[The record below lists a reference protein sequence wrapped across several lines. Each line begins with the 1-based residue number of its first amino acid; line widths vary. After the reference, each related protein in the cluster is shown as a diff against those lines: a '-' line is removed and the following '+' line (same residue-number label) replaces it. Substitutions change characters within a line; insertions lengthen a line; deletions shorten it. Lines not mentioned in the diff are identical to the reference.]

1 MSYILIIVESPAKAK
16 KLQSFLGK
24 EYMVKASFGHIRELI
39 KDNMGI
45 DVKTFTPTY
54 DISSDKKK
62 VVKELKDLSKKA
74 SEVIIASDEDAE
86 GEAIGWHL
94 LQVLGLDINSTKR
107 IVFHEITKNAILDAL
122 KHPRIVDMNIVNSQ
136 QTRRMLDRLL
146 GFELSP
152 ILWKQIKYGLSAGR
166 VQSIAVKFVV
176 DKENEIKAFNSKGYY
191 LIKGIFKHKTTKMF
205 AGLDTN
211 FEIKN
216 DMIGFLNDCKVAKF
230 KTGDLSK
237 TVVNKKPA
245 PPFITST
252 LQQEAGKRFNF
263 SSKQIMSIAQK
274 LYEEGKITY
283 HRTDSVT
290 LSDFAL
296 NAIKTFIIS
305 KYGNEYSTV
314 TKYKTSTKNAQES
327 HEAIRPTDIN
337 LEELEDNEE
346 FSAAEKKVYRL
357 IWERTVAS
365 QMTPAKIERVE
376 LSILIS
382 NREEKFIAKGET
394 ILFDGYLKLYKSSKE
409 NDDDSDEDENSKN
422 DPAIWKQIEKG
433 AEVKMDEIKS
443 EEKYTSS
450 PGRYSEPTLIKKLES
465 SGVGRPSTYA
475 TIISTILDRGY
486 VVKESRNG
494 EKKMVKIYLLKN
506 GSINESEKEIVM
518 EKEKNKLFPTDI
530 GVIVNE
536 FLNNNFENIMQYKFT
551 SEMEKDLDKIAD
563 GKKEWKESLKYF
575 YDSFHPRVE
584 EIQKMPS
591 KTEGGFK
598 EKNKYDKCLGN
609 HPESGKNIY
618 VKIGKYGPM
627 LQMGENEDEDKAF
640 VSLKNHNMNEIT
652 FNQALEMFKWP
663 KIIGQYESK
672 DVLLKKGQFGLYVQW
687 GTTNVSLGEL
697 EEVNL
702 ENAIEL
708 IKKKQ
713 EGSKVLKEFSK
724 TVKIIQG
731 KYGPCIL
738 SGTKFYKI
746 PDGVEWNNL
755 TSKSVKEIIE
765 GDGKKTSKKKEEK

>member
-1 MSYILIIVESPAKAK
+1 MSYKLIIVESPAKAK

-24 EYMVKASFGHIRELI
+24 EYVVKASFGHIRELV

-54 DISSDKKK
+54 DISADKKK
-62 VVKELKDLSKKA
+62 VVKELKELSKKA

-94 LQVLGLDINSTKR
+94 LQVLNLDLNSTKR
-107 IVFHEITKNAILDAL
+107 IVFHEITKNAILEAI
-122 KHPRIVDMNIVNSQ
+122 KKPRIVDMNIVNSQ

-152 ILWKQIKYGLSAGR
+152 ILWKQIKAGLSAGR

-191 LIKGIFKHKTTKMF
+191 LVKGVFKYNKTKIF
-205 AGLDTN
+205 AGLD
-211 FEIKN
+211 KN
-216 DMIGFLNDCKVAKF
+216 LENENQSTQFLNDCKVANYKI
-230 KTGDLSK
+230 GDMSK

-252 LQQEAGKRFNF
+252 LQQEAGKRYNL
-263 SSKQIMSIAQK
+263 SAKQIMSIAQK

-290 LSDFAL
+290 LSEFAL

-305 KYGNEYSTV
+305 KYGNEYSTI
-314 TKYKTSTKNAQES
+314 TKYKTSSKNAQES

-337 LEELEDNEE
+337 IEELGNNED
-346 FSAAEKKVYRL
+346 FSATEKKVYRL

-376 LSILIS
+376 LQILIS
-382 NREEKFIAKGET
+382 NRDEKFIAKGET
-394 ILFDGYLKLYKSSKE
+394 ILFDGYLKLYKSVKE
-409 NDDDSDEDENSKN
+409 NDDDSDNEDNNKN
-422 DPAIWKQIEKG
+422 DTSIWKTIGKG
-433 AEVKMDEIKS
+433 VEVKMEEIRS
-443 EEKYTSS
+443 EEKYTNS

-465 SGVGRPSTYA
+465 SGIGRPSTYA
-475 TIISTILDRGY
+475 SIISTILDRGY

-494 EKKMVKIYLLKN
+494 EKKMVKVYLLKDN
-506 GSINESEKEIVM
+506 KIKETEKEILM

-530 GVIVNE
+530 GVIVND
-536 FLNNNFENIMQYKFT
+536 FLNKNFENIMQYKFT

-563 GKKEWKESLKYF
+563 GKKEWKDALKFF
-575 YDSFHPRVE
+575 YESFHPRVE
-584 EIQKMPS
+584 EIEKLP
-591 KTEGGFK
+591 KKADGGGFK
-598 EKNKYDKCLGN
+598 EKNIYERCLGE
-609 HPESGKNIY
+609 HKEYGKNIY

-627 LQMGENEDEDKAF
+627 LQMGENEDENKVF
-640 VSLKNHNMNEIT
+640 VSLKNNNMKEIT
-652 FNQALEMFKWP
+652 FNEAVEMFKWP
-663 KIIGQYESK
+663 KILGQYDGK
-672 DVLLKKGQFGLYVQW
+672 DVLLKNGQFGLYVQW
-687 GTTNVSLGEL
+687 GTVNVSLGEL

-713 EGSKVLKEFSK
+713 EGSKVLKELSK
-724 TVKIIQG
+724 SVKIIQG

-738 SGTKFYKI
+738 SGTKFYRI
-746 PDGVEWNNL
+746 PEGVKWEDL
-755 TSKSVKEIIE
+755 TSKLVKDIIE
-765 GDGKKTSKKKEEK
+765 GDGKKMNKKK

>member
-1 MSYILIIVESPAKAK
+1 MSYKLIIVESPAKAK
-16 KLQSFLGK
+16 KLQGFLGK
-24 EYMVKASFGHIRELI
+24 EYIVKASFGHIRELV

-54 DISSDKKK
+54 DISTDKKK
-62 VVKELKDLSKKA
+62 VVKELKELSKKA

-94 LQVLGLDINSTKR
+94 LQVLGLDLNSTKR
-107 IVFHEITKNAILDAL
+107 IVFHEITKNAILDAI

-152 ILWKQIKYGLSAGR
+152 ILWKQIKAGLSAGR

-191 LIKGIFKHKTTKMF
+191 MIKGVFKYNKTKIFG
-205 AGLDTN
+205 GLDKN
-211 FEIKN
+211 FEN
-216 DMIGFLNDCKVAKF
+216 ETQSTQFLNDCKKANYKI
-230 KTGDLSK
+230 GDMNK

-252 LQQEAGKRFNF
+252 LQQEAGKRYNL
-263 SSKQIMSIAQK
+263 SAKQIMSIAQK

-296 NAIKTFIIS
+296 NAIKTFIIG

-314 TKYKTSTKNAQES
+314 TKYKTSSKNAQES
-327 HEAIRPTDIN
+327 HEAIRPTDVNI
-337 LEELEDNEE
+337 EELGNDED
-346 FSAAEKKVYRL
+346 FSATEKKVYRL
-357 IWERTVAS
+357 IWERTISS

-376 LSILIS
+376 LQILIS
-382 NREEKFIAKGET
+382 NRDEKFIAKGET
-394 ILFDGYLKLYKSSKE
+394 ILFDGYLKLYKSIKE
-409 NDDDSDEDENSKN
+409 NDEESDDDENNKN
-422 DPAIWKQIEKG
+422 DPAIWKTITKG
-433 AEVKMDEIKS
+433 TEVKMEEIKS
-443 EEKYTSS
+443 EEKYTNS

-465 SGVGRPSTYA
+465 SGIGRPSTYA
-475 TIISTILDRGY
+475 SIISTILDRGY

-494 EKKMVKIYLLKN
+494 EKKMVKIYLLKDN
-506 GSINESEKEIVM
+506 KIKETEKEIVM

-530 GVIVNE
+530 GIIVNDY
-536 FLNNNFENIMQYKFT
+536 LNKNFENIMQYKFT

-563 GKKEWKESLKYF
+563 GKKEWKDALKYF

-584 EIQKMPS
+584 EIEKLP
-591 KTEGGFK
+591 KKAEGGFK
-598 EKNKYDKCLGN
+598 EKNKYERCLGE
-609 HPESGKNIY
+609 HKDYGKNIY

-627 LQMGENEDEDKAF
+627 LQMGENEDENKVF
-640 VSLKNHNMNEIT
+640 VSLKNNNMKDIT
-652 FNQALEMFKWP
+652 FNEAVEMFKWP
-663 KIIGQYESK
+663 KILGQYEGK
-672 DVLLKKGQFGLYVQW
+672 DVLLKNGQYGLYVQC
-687 GTTNVSLGEL
+687 GTINVSCGEL

-708 IKKKQ
+708 LKKKQ
-713 EGSKVLKEFSK
+713 EGSKVLKELSK
-724 TVKIIQG
+724 SVKLIQG
-731 KYGPCIL
+731 KYGSMYFKWNEIL
-738 SGTKFYKI
+738 
-746 PDGVEWNNL
+746 
-755 TSKSVKEIIE
+755 
-765 GDGKKTSKKKEEK
+765 

>member
-1 MSYILIIVESPAKAK
+1 MSYKLIIVESPAKAK
-16 KLQSFLGK
+16 KLQAFLGK
-24 EYMVKASFGHIRELI
+24 EYVVKASFGHIRELI

-54 DISSDKKK
+54 DISTDKKK
-62 VVKELKDLSKKA
+62 VVKELKELSKKA

-94 LQVLGLDINSTKR
+94 LQVLGLDLNSTKR
-107 IVFHEITKNAILDAL
+107 IVFHEITKNAILDAI

-152 ILWKQIKYGLSAGR
+152 ILWKQIKAGLSAGR

-191 LIKGIFKHKTTKMF
+191 MIKGVFKYNKTKIFG
-205 AGLDTN
+205 GLDKN
-211 FEIKN
+211 FENEIQSTQ
-216 DMIGFLNDCKVAKF
+216 FLNDCKKANYKI
-230 KTGDLSK
+230 GDMNK

-252 LQQEAGKRFNF
+252 LQQEAGKRYNL
-263 SSKQIMSIAQK
+263 SAKQIMSIAQK

-296 NAIKTFIIS
+296 NAIKTFIIG

-314 TKYKTSTKNAQES
+314 TKYKTSSKNAQES
-327 HEAIRPTDIN
+327 HEAIRPTDVNI
-337 LEELEDNEE
+337 EELGNNED
-346 FSAAEKKVYRL
+346 FSATEKKIYRL
-357 IWERTVAS
+357 IWERTIAS

-376 LSILIS
+376 LQILIS
-382 NREEKFIAKGET
+382 NRDEKFIAKGET
-394 ILFDGYLKLYKSSKE
+394 ILFDGYLKLYKSIKE
-409 NDDDSDEDENSKN
+409 NDDSDDDNENNKN
-422 DPAIWKQIEKG
+422 DPAIWKTITKG
-433 AEVKMDEIKS
+433 TEVKMEEIKS
-443 EEKYTSS
+443 EEKYTNS

-465 SGVGRPSTYA
+465 SGIGRPSTYA
-475 TIISTILDRGY
+475 SIISTILDRGY

-494 EKKMVKIYLLKN
+494 EKKMVKIYLLKDSN
-506 GSINESEKEIVM
+506 IKETEKEIVM

-530 GVIVNE
+530 GIIVNDY
-536 FLNNNFENIMQYKFT
+536 LNKNFENIMQYKFT
-551 SEMEKDLDKIAD
+551 SEMEKDLDKIAE
-563 GKKEWKESLKYF
+563 GKKEWKDALKYF

-584 EIQKMPS
+584 EIEKLP
-591 KTEGGFK
+591 KKAEGGFK
-598 EKNKYDKCLGN
+598 EKNKYERCLGE
-609 HPESGKNIY
+609 HKDYGKNIY

-627 LQMGENEDEDKAF
+627 LQMGENEDENKVF
-640 VSLKNHNMNEIT
+640 VSLKNNNMKDIT
-652 FNQALEMFKWP
+652 FNEAVEMFKWP
-663 KIIGQYESK
+663 KILGQYEGK
-672 DVLLKKGQFGLYVQW
+672 DVLLKNGQYGLYVHC
-687 GTTNVSLGEL
+687 GTINVSCGEL

-708 IKKKQ
+708 LKKKQ
-713 EGSKVLKEFSK
+713 EGSKVLKELSK
-724 TVKIIQG
+724 SVKLIQG

-738 SGTKFYKI
+738 SGTKFYRI
-746 PDGVEWNNL
+746 PEGVKWEDL

-765 GDGKKTSKKKEEK
+765 GDSKKGVSKKK